1 MLKFAIIFSICS
13 LINVIL
19 NTTKTIVMYK
29 NEKFPSSLM
38 NAVTFGFYT
47 IIVVLMAGAMPL
59 WLKVSITAI
68 TNFIGVWLSITIL
81 NKIRKDKIW
90 KIETTIKKGGYFDF
104 FKQDLNNFHNLHK
117 ISYSLIEIENYY
129 IVNFYSESQNQSIL
143 IKQFINKWSGKYFVT
158 ENKGF

>member
-1 MLKFAIIFSICS
+1 
-13 LINVIL
+13 
-19 NTTKTIVMYK
+19 
-29 NEKFPSSLM
+29 M

-90 KIETTIKKGGYFDF
+90 KIETTIKKGDYFDF

-143 IKQFINKWSGKYFVT
+143 IKQFIK
-158 ENKGF
+158 